1 MQDQNGLRDQKS
13 LMEKEYFDMRK
24 KISICL
30 CIIMALL
37 AFVGCGINDGENVS
51 ANEQQD
57 TKLQIVTTIF
67 PAYDW
72 MREILGDRQ
81 DDVELTLLLDQGVD
95 MHSYQPT
102 VDDIIK
108 IGSCDLFIY
117 VGGESD
123 QWVEE
128 VLNGVVNPDIIVIN
142 LLEELGDSVKEEEII
157 EGMESGHDHQT
168 AGIDGQE
175 NEKEHENDEHVWLS
189 IRNAK
194 YLCGVIADAL
204 TEIDEEYTV
213 QYEVNAED
221 YEVRLDELDAQFQR
235 TVGEADKDT
244 LVFADRFPF
253 RYLTDDYGLEYYAA
267 FPGCEAETEASF
279 ETITFLAGKVD
290 ELGLPCV
297 LTIDG
302 SDQKIAKTV
311 VSNTKKQNQRIL
323 SMNSMQSVTVE
334 EMGNGATY
342 LTVMEKNREVLE
354 AALSGD

>member
-142 LLEELGDSVKEEEII
+142 LLEELGDRVKEEEII
-157 EGMESGHDHQT
+157 K
-168 AGIDGQE
+168 GIE
-175 NEKEHENDEHVWLS
+175 NK
-189 IRNAK
+189 I
-194 YLCGVIADAL
+194 
-204 TEIDEEYTV
+204 
-213 QYEVNAED
+213 
-221 YEVRLDELDAQFQR
+221 
-235 TVGEADKDT
+235 
-244 LVFADRFPF
+244 
-253 RYLTDDYGLEYYAA
+253 YGLEK
-267 FPGCEAETEASF
+267 ED
-279 ETITFLAGKVD
+279 K
-290 ELGLPCV
+290 
-297 LTIDG
+297 
-302 SDQKIAKTV
+302 
-311 VSNTKKQNQRIL
+311 
-323 SMNSMQSVTVE
+323 
-334 EMGNGATY
+334 
-342 LTVMEKNREVLE
+342 
-354 AALSGD
+354 

>member
-1 MQDQNGLRDQKS
+1 MNN
-13 LMEKEYFDMRK
+13 EYINQCNNM
-24 KISICL
+24 INSI
-30 CIIMALL
+30 
-37 AFVGCGINDGENVS
+37 
-51 ANEQQD
+51 
-57 TKLQIVTTIF
+57 
-67 PAYDW
+67 
-72 MREILGDRQ
+72 
-81 DDVELTLLLDQGVD
+81 
-95 MHSYQPT
+95 
-102 VDDIIK
+102 
-108 IGSCDLFIY
+108 
-117 VGGESD
+117 
-123 QWVEE
+123 
-128 VLNGVVNPDIIVIN
+128 
-142 LLEELGDSVKEEEII
+142 KEEI
-157 EGMESGHDHQT
+157 HKQ
-168 AGIDGQE
+168 
-175 NEKEHENDEHVWLS
+175 
-189 IRNAK
+189 
-194 YLCGVIADAL
+194 
-204 TEIDEEYTV
+204 IDEEYTV

-354 AALSGD
+354 AALSGE